1 MNDADHHQQS
11 TGLVSKRTMEIVV
24 ALLFL
29 AAGAV
34 VIGDSIR
41 LGVGWE
47 SDGPQPG
54 YFPFYI
60 ALAMAAASLVNLY
73 RALIQR
79 AGAGIPFV
87 SASAFLKIIT
97 VLVPLLL
104 YVGAIG
110 YIGIYAASAIYIAL
124 FMWYFGKYAIW
135 NGILAG
141 TMIAVALFLMFE
153 RWFLVPLPKGPLE
166 AWFGY

>member
-1 MNDADHHQQS
+1 
-11 TGLVSKRTMEIVV
+11 MEMVV

-29 AAGAV
+29 GVGAI
-34 VIGDSIR
+34 VITDSLR

-60 ALAMAAASLVNLY
+60 ALAMSVASLINLY
-73 RALIQR
+73 RGWR
-79 AGAGIPFV
+79 GAGAQISFV
-87 SASAFLKIIT
+87 SKAAFLKIFT

-104 YVGAIG
+104 YVAAMR

-124 FMWYFGKYAIW
+124 FMWYFGRYAIW
-135 NGILAG
+135 KGILLGA
-141 TMIAVALFLMFE
+141 TIAVALFFMFE

-166 AWFGY
+166 AWLGY

>member
-60 ALAMAAASLVNLY
+60 ALAMAVASLVNLY

>member
-1 MNDADHHQQS
+1 MKDADREPGS
-11 TGLVSKRTMEIVV
+11 TLVSKRTMEIVV
-24 ALLFL
+24 GLLFL

-34 VIGDSIR
+34 VIGDSLR

-60 ALAMAAASLVNLY
+60 ALAMSAASLVNLY
-73 RALIQR
+73 RALFR
-79 AGAGIPFV
+79 GAGAQIPFV
-87 SASAFLKIIT
+87 SKSAFLKIIT
-97 VLVPLLL
+97 VLIPLLL
-104 YVGAIG
+104 YVAAIG

-124 FMWYFGKYAIW
+124 FMWYFGGYAIW
-135 NGILAG
+135 KGILAG
-141 TMIAVALFLMFE
+141 ATIAVALFCMFE

-166 AWFGY
+166 AWLGY

>member
-1 MNDADHHQQS
+1 MNDADHQHS
-11 TGLVSKRTMEIVV
+11 SGLVSKRTMEIVV

-29 AAGAV
+29 AAAAV

-54 YFPFYI
+54 YFPFYV
-60 ALAMAAASLVNLY
+60 ALAMSAASLVNLY
-73 RALIQR
+73 RALFR
-79 AGAGIPFV
+79 GAGAGIPFV
-87 SASAFLKIIT
+87 GTSAFLKIIT

-110 YIGIYAASAIYIAL
+110 YIGIYAASALYIAL

-135 NGILAG
+135 KGVLAG
-141 TMIAVALFLMFE
+141 TLIAVALFLMFE

-166 AWFGY
+166 AWLGY